1 MATGDFVSYLRVS
14 TARQGQTGLGIEAQ
28 RKAVADFLNG
38 GKWRVIQEFVE
49 VESGKNND
57 RAELAKAM
65 ALCRLR
71 NATLVIAKIDRLS
84 RDAHFLLGL
93 QKAGVRFVAADMP
106 EANEMVVG
114 IMAVVAQAE
123 RKMIS
128 TRTKAALQAA
138 KARGVKL
145 GGLRHRA
152 DGSIVKLDLASIA
165 AGRATR
171 TAKSAAR
178 ATDVAPIIA
187 DLKAYGAV
195 SLRQI
200 AAGLNERG
208 IPTARGGSWSP
219 VQVQR
224 VVDRAGGSLR
234 RVGRLKGSSGYSIKN
249 PRC

>member
-1 MATGDFVSYLRVS
+1 MAAGAFVSYLRVS
-14 TARQGQTGLGIEAQ
+14 TARQGQSGLGLEAQ
-28 RKAVADFLNG
+28 RKAVEDYLNG
-38 GKWRVIQEFVE
+38 GKWQLVREFVE

-65 ALCRLR
+65 SLCRLR
-71 NATLVIAKIDRLS
+71 NAVLVIAKIDRLS

-93 QKAGVRFVAADMP
+93 QKAGIRFVAADMP

-138 KARGVKL
+138 KARGAKL
-145 GGLRHRA
+145 GGLRLRA
-152 DGSIVKLDLASIA
+152 DGSVVKLDLDAIA
-165 AGRATR
+165 AGRAAR

-178 ATDVAPIIA
+178 ATDIQPILA
-187 DLKAYGAV
+187 DLKASGAV
-195 SLRQI
+195 SLRQL

-208 IPTARGGSWSP
+208 IPTARGGAWSP

-224 VVDRAGGSLR
+224 VMNRAPCER
-234 RVGRLKGSSGYSIKN
+234 TTTKGDLA
-249 PRC
+249 